1 MFGKDN
7 ISMEV
12 CWRTGWY
19 VLAYAILA
27 PSYCCPEKAYCE
39 YMHAGSRKKI
49 CVTEWVTMGLFNE
62 MVAMRVVLGNKKA
75 ADLYGIDPSNFC
87 HMMKK
92 RRCKKWWAN

>member
-39 YMHAGSRKKI
+39 YMHAGSRKRYALQN
-49 CVTEWVTMGLFNE
+49 G
-62 MVAMRVVLGNKKA
+62 
-75 ADLYGIDPSNFC
+75 
-87 HMMKK
+87 
-92 RRCKKWWAN
+92 